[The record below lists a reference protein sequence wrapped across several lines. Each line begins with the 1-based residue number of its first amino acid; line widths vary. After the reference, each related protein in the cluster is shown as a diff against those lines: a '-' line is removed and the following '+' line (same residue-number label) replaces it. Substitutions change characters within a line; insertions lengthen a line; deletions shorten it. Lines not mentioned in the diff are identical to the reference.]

1 MSETTQLSAAFR
13 NLESREHLIFLVSR
27 EYGLVHG
34 QGFWAGVEVSSE
46 TNAPISDPFL
56 LRDPWPEGLRFPDQA
71 TMAALAAAHR
81 GAWLAERIAQSQRE
95 ARAAR
100 LGGIRE
106 RVNREI
112 GDSETRMGRL
122 ATLASILLPIALVD
136 VALLDAEDPKD
147 AAKLQL
153 LEGLAGGA
161 DIRAKAAELL
171 DQIQSGEL
179 VLTAAAYDLG
189 AVLTEILED
198 STKAA
203 AILKDAGA
211 GVDLEGQA

>member
-81 GAWLAERIAQSQRE
+81 GAWLAERIALSERE

-100 LGGIRE
+100 LGATGAAA
-106 RVNREI
+106 
-112 GDSETRMGRL
+112 SEAAPGEA
-122 ATLASILLPIALVD
+122 ATLARLSPTPAAARQWADLQQKLV
-136 VALLDAEDPKD
+136 
-147 AAKLQL
+147 
-153 LEGLAGGA
+153 
-161 DIRAKAAELL
+161 AKARHAMAVNL
-171 DQIQSGEL
+171 DPSAL
-179 VLTAAAYDLG
+179 
-189 AVLTEILED
+189 ILD
-198 STKAA
+198 M
-203 AILKDAGA
+203 ILK
-211 GVDLEGQA
+211 VDETASQTTTP